1 MKNKLF
7 SAVLRY
13 ALPLVFWLFVW
24 QAGAQLVEE
33 FVVKPGSDG
42 SYFLPTP
49 IETLK
54 ELILIIGA
62 KGFLKTVLMTLY
74 RVVIG
79 LFVGSA
85 LGFALGILSYKSKV
99 IYSLFA
105 PAISVVKATP
115 VASIIILLWILPMSG
130 NGLCILI
137 ALLMVL
143 PIIWQNVFD
152 GLSAVNPELHEL
164 SLSYEFSF
172 MKKIRILYLPT
183 LSDFLI
189 PALITATGL
198 AFKSEIAAEIIAGVR
213 ISIGEMIYSS
223 KDSLNT
229 PAVFAWTAVGIF
241 FSIIFEKLTKFLLSF
256 IKKKR
261 GGVKV

>member
-1 MKNKLF
+1 MKNKPT
-7 SAVLRY
+7 SVILRFI
-13 ALPLVFWLFVW
+13 LPLAFWLLVW

-54 ELILIIGA
+54 ELFVIVRA
-62 KGFLKTVLMTLY
+62 KGFLKTVLITLY
-74 RVVIG
+74 RILSGLLIG
-79 LFVGSA
+79 SS
-85 LGFALGILSYKSKV
+85 LGFALGILSYKSRLV
-99 IYSLFA
+99 YSLFA

-115 VASIIILLWILPMSG
+115 VASIIILLWIMPMSG

-143 PIIWQNVFD
+143 PIIWQNVYD
-152 GLSAVNPELHEL
+152 GLSATDPALAEL

-172 MKKIRILYLPT
+172 FKKVKLLYLPT

-213 ISIGEMIYSS
+213 ISIGEMIYTS

-229 PAVFAWTAVGIF
+229 PAVFAWTIVGIF
-241 FSIIFEKLTKFLLSF
+241 FSILFEKLTKFLLSF
-256 IKKKR
+256 IKYYLIPY
-261 GGVKV
+261 